1 MKEIID
7 TYLRYLRIER
17 NASPHTLEAYNNDLN
32 QLNSFIDATYSDIE
46 DINNLNRQHLRGWL
60 ASLNKKEVKRSTLQ
74 RKIASI
80 RSFFKFAFK
89 RGYVNRNIAVHII
102 SPKSEKRLP
111 STISHNEINQTLN
124 QAIPNDEQDSTHA
137 WNLQT
142 AAIME
147 LLYSTGIRLGELV
160 NLDVEDVDL
169 SASQIKVLGKGSK
182 QRIVP
187 FGQAA
192 HEAITAFNKFRH
204 QLSSN
209 KITSEVVT
217 PMFMSVKGKRIYPRA
232 VQRMVKQQLTTH
244 TEAVQ
249 KSPHTLRHCF
259 ATHLMDNGADIR
271 VIKELL
277 GHSSLNSTQIYT
289 STSSQKLKETY
300 KHAHPRA
307 EN

>member
-17 NASPHTLEAYNNDLN
+17 NASPHTLEAYKNDLH
-32 QLNSFIDATYSDIE
+32 QLSTFIETTYSDVA
-46 DINNLNRQHLRGWL
+46 DIHDLSRQHLRGWL
-60 ASLNKKEVKRSTLQ
+60 ASLNKNEAKRSTLQ
-74 RKIASI
+74 RKIAST

-89 RGYVNRNIAVHII
+89 RGHVNRNIAVHII

-111 STISHNEINQTLN
+111 SVISHDEINQTLN
-124 QAIPNDEQDSTHA
+124 QAISDDEKDTTYA
-137 WNLQT
+137 WNLQS

-147 LLYSTGIRLGELV
+147 LLYGTGIRLSELV
-160 NLDVEDVDL
+160 SLNLDDVDL
-169 SASQIKVLGKGSK
+169 GSSQIKVTGKGSK

-187 FGQAA
+187 FGRAA

-204 QLSSN
+204 HLSDN

-232 VQRMVKQQLTTH
+232 VQRMVKQQLTSH